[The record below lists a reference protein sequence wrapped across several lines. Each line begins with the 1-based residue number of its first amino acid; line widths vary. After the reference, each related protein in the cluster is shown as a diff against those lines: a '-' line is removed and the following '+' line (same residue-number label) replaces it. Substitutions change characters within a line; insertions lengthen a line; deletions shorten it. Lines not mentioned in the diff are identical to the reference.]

1 MSLSRQLWA
10 NYVPL
15 RGHHETSSASWEN
28 NKLDP
33 ATASETHTETALSPS
48 SPASNP
54 TSRASEGVS
63 GKSMTGFAEA
73 QPEHPRGSTEGEGQS

>member
-1 MSLSRQLWA
+1 MRLVLQVGKIINSIQ
-10 NYVPL
+10 PL
-15 RGHHETSSASWEN
+15 PQKRTQ
-28 NKLDP
+28 KQ
-33 ATASETHTETALSPS
+33 LSPS

-54 TSRASEGVS
+54 TSSASEGVS